1 MVLRIVVPPYVGE
14 VILTPA
20 DGRGQAPPTDAL
32 TRLAQVR
39 RAACRETGREC
50 AGRPCV
56 PGRAGPAACP
66 GPCCAV
72 PTPGPGRPVTG
83 RSGAHRPGLVGARPG
98 HRPARLV
105 RRHVPAGGPPTVG
118 RGPRRRRLPRDD
130 PP

>member
-56 PGRAGPAACP
+56 PGRAGSAACP
-66 GPCCAV
+66 GPCCAA

-83 RSGAHRPGLVGARPG
+83 
-98 HRPARLV
+98 PARSS
-105 RRHVPAGGPPTVG
+105 PAWPGGSSTRPPASTS
-118 RGPRRRRLPRDD
+118 GPTPC
-130 PP
+130 